1 MDLFEESLKRH
12 GTYDSLRDLAQEITD
27 KIPETGSRAV
37 RLQHPTHLLQRRWNE
52 RSRKHQKLS
61 FSKTVLVYEYD
72 QGYKDMPMRPESTR
86 FHDEDEDDDGRDSMR
101 KGPWP
106 RNRFMR
112 RWNRLDGEYYW
123 QAYGKEATKKKYRY
137 DDVKKNYVCTTV
149 EEAKDLSGREERMRE
164 KAMAKRQERLR
175 EQERGDLEEA

>member
-1 MDLFEESLKRH
+1 
-12 GTYDSLRDLAQEITD
+12 
-27 KIPETGSRAV
+27 
-37 RLQHPTHLLQRRWNE
+37 
-52 RSRKHQKLS
+52 
-61 FSKTVLVYEYD
+61 
-72 QGYKDMPMRPESTR
+72 
-86 FHDEDEDDDGRDSMR
+86 
-101 KGPWP
+101 
-106 RNRFMR
+106 MR

-175 EQERGDLEEA
+175 EEERGDLEEA